1 MKIAITEDYPIEP
14 IIEKKILKDYLLNK
28 KDNFEATILLAWR
41 KKIDKEYLSKFSQLK
56 YIIRYGSGYD
66 NIDLNYIKK
75 KKIFLFNNPKYAY
88 KDVAETAIALI
99 FNFVRR
105 INEYN
110 QLANETSK
118 NFDKDFLGFEDQY
131 SLRNLKVGVIGSG
144 KIGSEVCKKISPFV
158 SKVFYFDKREIKFN
172 KVFKNIYKKNLSYII
187 KNSNIISLH
196 LDLNNKTKGLIDK
209 KKLQLIKNPIIF
221 INVSREELI
230 DNYNDL
236 YEALIENKLSHI
248 GLDISFNNK
257 NTLKSNLI
265 KAWKSKNKKINNRI
279 IINPHVAFYS
289 KDSFIQMRTDAANM
303 SLKIIKNNNTR
314 INRVL

>member
-1 MKIAITEDYPIEP
+1 M
-14 IIEKKILKDYLLNK
+14 
-28 KDNFEATILLAWR
+28 
-41 KKIDKEYLSKFSQLK
+41 
-56 YIIRYGSGYD
+56 
-66 NIDLNYIKK
+66 
-75 KKIFLFNNPKYAY
+75 FNNPKYAY

-158 SKVFYFDKREIKFN
+158 SKVFYFDKKEIKFN

-187 KNSNIISLH
+187 KNSNVISLH

-209 KKLQLIKNPIIF
+209 QKLQLIKNPIIF